1 MPYVNIT
8 QALRDIIK
16 EERKKR
22 DISTISLSESIK
34 KGKAYISQIESGK
47 ISSIE
52 LQTFYDI
59 FEKIIDM
66 PDSERNEY
74 IQNNILDK
82 ATFKFSN
89 KEIEKQEWFITF
101 DMKIRQFPINDD
113 LRSIIKEKRTN
124 LGKSPESLVSF
135 INENNYLENKDD
147 YLDNQLLVK
156 VSDDGSIEQTIRFSF
171 PENFI
176 KEIEDG
182 SKKTVSYID
191 IQGILYNLLRLEDKN
206 HVDSYEGSKIILRNN
221 GFLTLSERSMVIKEN
236 FQQKVSNN
244 EDFKYYDLEPTDLEK
259 DHGKTLEEIFSGFKY
274 IRDKNIT
281 YSHKQITQLLKNMK
295 VDLGL
300 MFSVFGFP
308 FDKLESLNFETK
320 KKLILEMKQLVKS
333 YIPES
338 HLPLESKD
346 ED

>member
-124 LGKSPESLVSF
+124 LGKSPESLVS
-135 INENNYLENKDD
+135 
-147 YLDNQLLVK
+147 LDRK
-156 VSDDGSIEQTIRFSF
+156 
-171 PENFI
+171 
-176 KEIEDG
+176 
-182 SKKTVSYID
+182 
-191 IQGILYNLLRLEDKN
+191 
-206 HVDSYEGSKIILRNN
+206 
-221 GFLTLSERSMVIKEN
+221 
-236 FQQKVSNN
+236 
-244 EDFKYYDLEPTDLEK
+244 
-259 DHGKTLEEIFSGFKY
+259 
-274 IRDKNIT
+274 
-281 YSHKQITQLLKNMK
+281 
-295 VDLGL
+295 
-300 MFSVFGFP
+300 SV
-308 FDKLESLNFETK
+308 
-320 KKLILEMKQLVKS
+320 V
-333 YIPES
+333 
-338 HLPLESKD
+338 
-346 ED
+346 